1 MAREVVTGY
10 CWPQSVGAGEQVG
23 LHMSSSGGRPVR
35 VEVARV
41 GARREVVFSS
51 DAVATDEHETPKDAA
66 SKGCGWPVAL
76 TLDVDPT
83 WRSGYYEVVMEIDV
97 GEKVRRDYAFFVVRP
112 SAGAR
117 IVLAL
122 ATNTWHAYND
132 FGGPNLYTGGTHV
145 AMQRPMAAGYLYK
158 PPGKGRRVTGTGAPD
173 PQNAAHVGYLQLNH
187 LSGYAGSAGWPDWE
201 LPFIEWAEREGFE
214 IGVCTNADLEEHPE
228 VLDGASLYLS
238 VGHDEY
244 WSRGMRDTVEAFIA
258 RGGNAAFFSGNT
270 SLWQVRIEGDD
281 HDVMVG
287 YKGFFKNDP
296 LMGTDREP
304 EVTTFWSDVVVGRPE
319 NHMTGVSFTRGGYH
333 RIGRNVTAGL
343 GGYTVHRAGHWI
355 FDGTG
360 LGYGDVLG
368 AGATVVGYE
377 CDGCVFTYRDGLPYP
392 TGEDGT
398 PSTFEI
404 LGTCPTQH
412 FTRETAPRPPKPG
425 EPSELEYIAS
435 RVFGT
440 REPEAMERI
449 RHGHAV
455 LGAYTNEAGAT
466 VVTSGS
472 TDWAHGLAGAR
483 PADRTDHPER
493 ADAVGVATWVE
504 SRTYSAAMRVFS
516 SAMRGVAAGVVATA
530 AMDALWY
537 RRYRADGGKAGFST
551 WEFSTPAATYDDD
564 APAPA
569 RVAKRIADTLNLELP
584 DSSVATANNLV
595 HWTTGIGWGKVAGL
609 ASAALPVPPVVVGL
623 VTGATA
629 WAASYAALGAAG
641 IYKPITEYD
650 SDTLWKD
657 LSAHL
662 VFGAALGA
670 ALTVIGPRR
679 RR

>member
-1 MAREVVTGY
+1 M
-10 CWPQSVGAGEQVG
+10 
-23 LHMSSSGGRPVR
+23 R

-41 GARREVVFSS
+41 GAAREVVFARRRGRGRRAR
-51 DAVATDEHETPKDAA
+51 DADGRRP

-83 WRSGYYEVVMEIDV
+83 WRSGYYEVVLEIDV
-97 GEKVRRDYAFFVVRP
+97 GEKVRRDHAFFVVRP
-112 SAGAR
+112 TSGAR

-132 FGGPNLYTGGTHV
+132 FGGPNLYTGGTQV

-173 PQNAAHVGYLQLNH
+173 PQNAAHVGYITAQPPVGLRRVGGLARLGAAVHRVGRARGLRDRRVHQRR
-187 LSGYAGSAGWPDWE
+187 SRGPPRGARRRRACTCRSATTSTG
-201 LPFIEWAEREGFE
+201 R
-214 IGVCTNADLEEHPE
+214 
-228 VLDGASLYLS
+228 
-238 VGHDEY
+238 
-244 WSRGMRDTVEAFIA
+244 RGMRDTVEAFIA

-270 SLWQVRIEGDD
+270 SLWQVRLEGDD

-296 LMGTDREP
+296 VMGTDREP
-304 EVTTFWSDVVVGRPE
+304 EVTTFWSDVIVGRPE

-425 EPSELEYIAS
+425 EPSELEYIA
-435 RVFGT
+435 
-440 REPEAMERI
+440 
-449 RHGHAV
+449 
-455 LGAYTNEAGAT
+455 
-466 VVTSGS
+466 
-472 TDWAHGLAGAR
+472 
-483 PADRTDHPER
+483 
-493 ADAVGVATWVE
+493 
-504 SRTYSAAMRVFS
+504 
-516 SAMRGVAAGVVATA
+516 
-530 AMDALWY
+530 
-537 RRYRADGGKAGFST
+537 
-551 WEFSTPAATYDDD
+551 
-564 APAPA
+564 
-569 RVAKRIADTLNLELP
+569 
-584 DSSVATANNLV
+584 
-595 HWTTGIGWGKVAGL
+595 
-609 ASAALPVPPVVVGL
+609 
-623 VTGATA
+623 VTGVRDA
-629 WAASYAALGAAG
+629 
-641 IYKPITEYD
+641 
-650 SDTLWKD
+650 
-657 LSAHL
+657 
-662 VFGAALGA
+662 
-670 ALTVIGPRR
+670 
-679 RR
+679 